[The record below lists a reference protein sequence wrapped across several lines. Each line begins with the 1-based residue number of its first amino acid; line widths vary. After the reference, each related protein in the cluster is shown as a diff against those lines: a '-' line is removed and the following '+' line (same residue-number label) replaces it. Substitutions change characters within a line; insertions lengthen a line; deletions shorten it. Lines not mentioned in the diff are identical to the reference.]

1 MLHTWLRSL
10 PETALTDA
18 DDFLARLR
26 RSPWSEVCCL
36 PAAARDRLT
45 ATAGT
50 GGDLGPGDILDPALW
65 QVWRRQLALTLGR
78 QDLAVGPPALVL
90 AAAAN
95 AGGPP
100 AESAAYVCF
109 GPEPE
114 AVHLRSLSRA
124 TDRLLVLYQEYSP
137 LPGERDPDGST

>member
-1 MLHTWLRSL
+1 M
-10 PETALTDA
+10 TAA
-18 DDFLARLR
+18 IGA
-26 RSPWSEVCCL
+26 
-36 PAAARDRLT
+36 
-45 ATAGT
+45 
-50 GGDLGPGDILDPALW
+50 GGDLGPSDLLDPALW
-65 QVWRRQLALTLGR
+65 QVWRRQLAVILGR

-90 AAAAN
+90 AAAAD

-100 AESAAYVCF
+100 AESVVYVCF

-124 TDRLLVLYQEYSP
+124 TDRLLVLYQENSP